1 MSILIKNANILTFD
15 TEDRELSQADVLIKD
30 TKIVAVGPNISRP
43 PGPVEVIEAKGH
55 LLMPGLVNA
64 HLHSPANLLKGALDD
79 APLEIFMLYEV
90 PPLGDKPENGRINYL
105 RTILGAIEM
114 LKLGVTTVHDDA
126 FFNPTPTQENIDAIM
141 SAYADVGMRATVA
154 IDQPNLIEYEKY
166 PYLEE
171 ILPQKEIAAM
181 KATPRQSDRELLQIY
196 DDFINRWHGQSDGR
210 LRCSTS
216 CSAPQ
221 RVGPEYLL
229 ALTDLSQ
236 RHDLPF
242 NIHILETRLQR
253 VLGQEKFGKSLIQY
267 VNDLGAL
274 DERKVVIHSIWV
286 DESDISAMAKSN
298 CIVCHNPISNIKIG
312 SGIMPFRA
320 IRDAGISICIGTDEA
335 AVDDSCNVWL
345 AGKQAALLGR
355 ISSQDWERWPKA
367 PEILKC
373 IINGGAKS
381 LRLSDRIGV
390 IAPGY
395 EADLILLDLNSIA
408 FTPLNDIRRQLLFCE
423 TGASVRMTMVAGQ
436 VVMRDGQILTID
448 ENSIRSEIFEVM
460 KESKKN
466 LKQIHEH
473 AKRLMPF
480 YNAMLKRSESTS
492 IGQVLGGRPLNYRSS
507 N

>member
-1 MSILIKNANILTFD
+1 
-15 TEDRELSQADVLIKD
+15 
-30 TKIVAVGPNISRP
+30 
-43 PGPVEVIEAKGH
+43 
-55 LLMPGLVNA
+55 
-64 HLHSPANLLKGALDD
+64 
-79 APLEIFMLYEV
+79 
-90 PPLGDKPENGRINYL
+90 
-105 RTILGAIEM
+105 
-114 LKLGVTTVHDDA
+114 
-126 FFNPTPTQENIDAIM
+126 
-141 SAYADVGMRATVA
+141 
-154 IDQPNLIEYEKY
+154 
-166 PYLEE
+166 
-171 ILPQKEIAAM
+171 
-181 KATPRQSDRELLQIY
+181 
-196 DDFINRWHGQSDGR
+196 
-210 LRCSTS
+210 
-216 CSAPQ
+216 
-221 RVGPEYLL
+221 
-229 ALTDLSQ
+229 
-236 RHDLPF
+236 
-242 NIHILETRLQR
+242 
-253 VLGQEKFGKSLIQY
+253 
-267 VNDLGAL
+267 
-274 DERKVVIHSIWV
+274 
-286 DESDISAMAKSN
+286 
-298 CIVCHNPISNIKIG
+298 
-312 SGIMPFRA
+312 MPFRA

-367 PEILKC
+367 SEILKC

-448 ENSIRSEIFEVM
+448 ENSIRSEIFEAM